1 VPNPY
6 IAISPKELV
15 PAAPTLAGVVQTTGV
30 SYSITPWV
38 TQEERPTSW
47 TAAVTVNDPDGV
59 TRQGIYIGTTTANPL
74 TAGLYMLWV
83 QVAASDGETA
93 IWQLGTFTVI

>member
-1 VPNPY
+1 
-6 IAISPKELV
+6 
-15 PAAPTLAGVVQTTGV
+15 
-30 SYSITPWV
+30 
-38 TQEERPTSW
+38 
-47 TAAVTVNDPDGV
+47 VTVNDPDGV

-83 QVAASDGETA
+83 EVAASDGETA